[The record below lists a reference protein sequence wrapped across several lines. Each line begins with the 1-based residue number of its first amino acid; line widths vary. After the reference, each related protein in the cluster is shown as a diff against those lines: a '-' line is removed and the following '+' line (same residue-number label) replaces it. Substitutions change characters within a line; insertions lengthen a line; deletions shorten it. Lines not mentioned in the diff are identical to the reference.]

1 MKKAERYFIRF
12 ILWRQNNISNNS
24 FRMIL
29 AVVIGALVSFAA
41 IALKTMISYI
51 ERDVVSIFPTLLL
64 FMIPATGIFLTV
76 FLKNRVFKE
85 QDQFSGIAHIL
96 HSIARKSGVIKRIK
110 TYSQLIL
117 SAITVAFGG
126 SVGLEAPIAVTG
138 AAIGSNMAGFFRLDY
153 SKKTLFIGCGV
164 AAATAAIFNSPIAG
178 VIFAIEVILP
188 QISTVYFIPILLSSA
203 TGNLLSN
210 LLLPNS
216 AMLRV
221 PEMVQFHNRELPVYI
236 FIAVIGGLYALY
248 FTKTQGWVHKKLK
261 RIKSI
266 YAKALFAGVLLG
278 GVILLLPP
286 LYGEGY
292 LGLRSLLNNSSSEL
306 FSNVRYLDFGVNPIM
321 SLGFFLLL
329 LLFKPLLTALTIEA
343 GGVGGAFAPSLFTGG
358 LLGFVVSSLYVF
370 IFPESTFPIVNG
382 VLLGMAAVLSGVMH
396 APLTSIFLIAE
407 ITNSYTLIVPLMIAA
422 AISFFAKTY
431 FDPVAI
437 YAKTLKKVGTTGQSN
452 QDLMI
457 LNELDLVKLIE
468 KDIVPIRYEGKLKDL
483 LEVVAISRRNIFPV
497 VNNEQILLGIIL
509 LDDIREFMFDRSQY
523 EVVKIVDLM
532 HVPPA
537 YIHVGDSMIKVMEHF
552 DKSGAWNLPVIK
564 EGKYMGFISK
574 SSVLS
579 NYRERLNLQNE
590 ISTLMD

>member
-1 MKKAERYFIRF
+1 MRKAERYFIRF

-64 FMIPATGIFLTV
+64 FMIPATGILLTV
-76 FLKNRVFKE
+76 LLKNRIFKE

-153 SKKTLFIGCGV
+153 SRKTLFIGCGV

-221 PEMVQFHNRELPVYI
+221 PEMVQFQNRELPVYI
-236 FIAVIGGLYALY
+236 VIAVIGGLYALY

-261 RIKSI
+261 RIKST
-266 YAKALFAGVLLG
+266 YTKALFAGVLLG

-306 FSNVRYLDFGVNPIM
+306 FSNVRYLDFGINPLL
-321 SLGFFLLL
+321 SLVFFLLL
-329 LLFKPLLTALTIEA
+329 LIFKPLLTALTIEA

-370 IFPESTFPIVNG
+370 IFPGSTFPIVNG

-437 YAKTLKKVGTTGQSN
+437 YAKTLVKVGTGQSN

-468 KDIVPIRYEGKLKDL
+468 KDIIPVRYEGKLKDL
-483 LEVVAISRRNIFPV
+483 LDVVAISKRNIFPV
-497 VNNEQILLGIIL
+497 INADHLLMGIIL
-509 LDDIREFMFDRSQY
+509 LDDIREYMFDRSQY
-523 EVVKIVDLM
+523 EVVKIVDIM

-537 YIHVGDSMIKVMEHF
+537 YIQAGDNMVRVMEQF

-564 EGKYMGFISK
+564 EGKYLGFISK

-590 ISTLMD
+590 ISTLLD